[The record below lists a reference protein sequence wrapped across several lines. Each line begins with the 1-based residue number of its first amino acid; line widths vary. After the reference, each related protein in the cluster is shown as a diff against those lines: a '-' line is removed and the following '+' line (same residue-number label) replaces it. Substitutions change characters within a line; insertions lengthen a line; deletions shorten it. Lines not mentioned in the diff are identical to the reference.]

1 MGGAAQHSAAAE
13 AQCRCWNCRTA
24 PWLGVTAG
32 RESVSRIHM
41 QPGDTLLLL
50 SDGVSQKDAPKWA
63 KFSSATPP
71 GALASTI
78 LKTDAATPDDATV
91 VVVRMERKAK
101 PS

>member
-1 MGGAAQHSAAAE
+1 MIYEVTQFGLPKNIAA
-13 AQCRCWNCRTA
+13 
-24 PWLGVTAG
+24 GVTEAL
-32 RESVSRIHM
+32 RQM

-63 KFSSATPP
+63 KFSSTTPP

>member
-1 MGGAAQHSAAAE
+1 MTE
-13 AQCRCWNCRTA
+13 ALRQ
-24 PWLGVTAG
+24 
-32 RESVSRIHM
+32 M

-63 KFSSATPP
+63 KFSSTTPP